1 MWLKIV
7 NTVLHIV
14 YYALNGEKIGDKLS
28 IPEWPTT
35 PSDLYSHPFYMILE
49 NVRMFPW
56 TLLLDKKDSN
66 DTHWTVLRALG
77 TVFRPINHIAHS
89 NLSYVL
95 HFRCIHSFNLF
106 QFHIMW
112 IFDPY
117 EFRNRFIYH
126 GNILSV
132 IDSVFFTHFN
142 GRAFQKICN
151 SIFVEL

>member
-1 MWLKIV
+1 MLTQFYISFITHLIGKKIW
-7 NTVLHIV
+7 
-14 YYALNGEKIGDKLS
+14 DKLS

-66 DTHWTVLRALG
+66 DTHWTVLRSLG
-77 TVFRPINHIAHS
+77 TVFCPINHIAHS

-106 QFHIMW
+106 RFHTMW

-117 EFRNRFIYH
+117 EFRNRIIYH

-132 IDSVFFTHFN
+132 YDSVFFTHFN